1 MLDLK
6 VNVILDADGQG
17 VQFRDITGTTAP
29 NSYGDSGN
37 ITYGDVDAVVIEVA
51 NYTSYNAQ
59 TEINSGDAFLQYHNY
74 IKTAGSSSVI
84 DGKTFTVGETFCPQL
99 DSFTV
104 PVGDTWEYTGLYRPQ
119 VLDTWLPTATE
130 AALSLDVSEL
140 GQYGNTVAQEPYQF
154 NYSVF
159 EGVFTTSTAA
169 VSGRT
174 YVVVSGTATYNGDTY
189 RKGETFQAV
198 GTTNIVPA
206 STSSVAYMNA
216 TSTTYF
222 TLAYTLT
229 QSILT
234 AIQAQVTAFSPRTL
248 NNIYAIRVQLEAMEN
263 ASATGNVSFNYDYE
277 LLNRLQAEIGYIFE
291 NNA

>member
-1 MLDLK
+1 MLELK
-6 VNVILDADGQG
+6 VNVTLDSDGQG

-51 NYTSYNAQ
+51 NYTSFNAQ
-59 TEINSGDAFLQYHNY
+59 TKITSGDAFKQYHVY

-84 DGKTFTVGETFCPQL
+84 DGKTFTVGEEFCPQL

-104 PVGDTWEYTGLYRPQ
+104 PVGDTWKYTGLYRPQ
-119 VLDTWLPTATE
+119 VLATWLPTATE
-130 AALSLDVSEL
+130 VALSLDVSEL
-140 GQYGNTVAQEPYQF
+140 GQFGDVVAQEPYQF

-159 EGVFTTSTAA
+159 EGLFTTTTAA

-174 YVVVSGTATYNGDTY
+174 YLVVSGTAAYNGDTY
-189 RKGETFQAV
+189 RAGETFQAV

-216 TSTTYF
+216 TSSTYF
-222 TLAYTLT
+222 TLAYTLQ
-229 QSILT
+229 QSLLT
-234 AIQAQVTAFSPRTL
+234 AIQAQVTAFNPKTQNVL
-248 NNIYAIRVQLEAMEN
+248 YQIRVQLDAMEN

-277 LLNRLQAEIGYIFE
+277 LLEKLQAQVTYVLD
-291 NNA
+291 NNT